1 MGDHDAKATFYP
13 TNNEVEVFE
22 HCFKLQLPLLLKGPT
37 GCGKS
42 QFVEFMAQKTNRPL
56 VKVSCH
62 EDTNAAD
69 LLGRFLIQNGET
81 VWQDG
86 PVTRAVKTNALL
98 YLDEF
103 AEARE
108 DVIVALH
115 PLTDHRREIYI
126 DKINTTLR
134 ATPEFMLIASYN
146 PGYQKGLKE
155 IKPST
160 KQRFVVVAMNYLSM
174 EREKDLLV
182 KLTGVEPKVAHILSQ
197 LAFKIR
203 SKEDLMLKETIST
216 RLLINAALM
225 IREGMNA
232 RKACHVTIS
241 EVLSDDRQTVESL
254 NDFINLY
261 V

>member
-1 MGDHDAKATFYP
+1 MNK
-13 TNNEVEVFE
+13 TNPELMYLSSDNEIEVFE

-42 QFVEFMAQKTNRPL
+42 QFVEYMAKKTNRPL
-56 VKVSCH
+56 IKVSCH
-62 EDTNAAD
+62 EYTNAAD
-69 LLGRFLIQNGET
+69 LIGRFLIQNGET

-86 PVTRAVKTNALL
+86 PVSRAIKTNALL

-108 DVIVALH
+108 DVVVALH

-126 DKINTTLR
+126 DKINCTLR
-134 ATPEFMLIASYN
+134 ANSEFMLIASYN

-174 EREKDLLV
+174 EREKDLLI
-182 KLTGVEPKVAHILSQ
+182 KLTGVDTKHAQLLAQ
-197 LAFKIR
+197 LAYKIR

-216 RLLINAALM
+216 RLLVNAALM
-225 IREGMNA
+225 IREGMNS
-232 RKACHVTIS
+232 RKACLVAIS
-241 EVLSDDRQTVESL
+241 EVLSDDRQIVESL
-254 NDFINLY
+254 NNFINLHI
-261 V
+261 

>member
-1 MGDHDAKATFYP
+1 MNKNQSDSVFYS
-13 TNNEVEVFE
+13 TNNEIEVFE
-22 HCFKLQLPLLLKGPT
+22 KCYKLQLPLLLKGPT

-42 QFVEFMAQKTNRPL
+42 QFVESMAKKTNRPL
-56 VKVSCH
+56 IKVSCN

-69 LLGRFLIQNGET
+69 LMGRFLIQNGET

-86 PVTRAVKTNALL
+86 PVTRAIKTNALL

-108 DVIVALH
+108 DVVVALH
-115 PLTDHRREIYI
+115 PLTDQRREIYI
-126 DKINTTLR
+126 DKIN
-134 ATPEFMLIASYN
+134 ATFKASPEFMFIASYN

-160 KQRFVVVAMNYLSM
+160 KQRFVVLAMNYLSLD
-174 EREKDLLV
+174 REKDLLIE
-182 KLTGVEPKVAHILSQ
+182 LTGVDSKWAQRLSQ
-197 LAFKIR
+197 LASKIR
-203 SKEDLMLKETIST
+203 SKDDLMLKETIST

-225 IREGMNA
+225 IREGMSP
-232 RKACHVTIS
+232 RKACHVSIS
-241 EVLSDDRQTVESL
+241 EVLSDDRQIVESM

-261 V
+261 I

>member
-1 MGDHDAKATFYP
+1 MSASNELVFYS
-13 TNNEVEVFE
+13 TDNEAEVFE
-22 HCFKLQLPLLLKGPT
+22 SCYKLRLPLLLKGPT

-42 QFVEFMAQKTNRPL
+42 QFVEFMANKLNRPL
-56 VKVSCH
+56 IKVACN

-69 LLGRFLIQNGET
+69 LIGRFLIQNGET

-86 PVTRAVKTNALL
+86 PVTRAIKSNALL

-126 DKINTTLR
+126 DKINSTLK
-134 ATPEFMLIASYN
+134 ATDEFMLIASYN

-160 KQRFVVVAMNYLSM
+160 KQRFIVLAMNYLAT
-174 EREKDLLV
+174 EKEKDLLIA
-182 KLTGVEPKVAHILSQ
+182 LTGVEKKWAEQLSQ
-197 LAFKIR
+197 LAYKIR

-216 RLLINAALM
+216 RLIVNAALM
-225 IREGMNA
+225 IKYGMNP
-232 RKACHVTIS
+232 RKACHIAIS
-241 EVLSDDRQTVESL
+241 EVLSDDRQIVTSI
-254 NDFINLY
+254 NDFINLHI
-261 V
+261 

>member
-1 MGDHDAKATFYP
+1 MNSSNELIFYS
-13 TNNEVEVFE
+13 TDNEAEVFE
-22 HCFKLQLPLLLKGPT
+22 SCYKLRLPLLLKGPT

-42 QFVEFMAQKTNRPL
+42 QFVEFMANKLNRPL
-56 VKVSCH
+56 IKVACN

-69 LLGRFLIQNGET
+69 LIGRFLIQNGET

-86 PVTRAVKTNALL
+86 PVTRAIKSNALL

-126 DKINTTLR
+126 DKINSTLK
-134 ATPEFMLIASYN
+134 ASDEFMLVASYN

-160 KQRFVVVAMNYLSM
+160 KQRFIVLAMNYLTT
-174 EREKDLLV
+174 EKEKDLLV
-182 KLTGVEPKVAHILSQ
+182 ALTGVDKKWAEQLSQ
-197 LAFKIR
+197 LAYKIR

-216 RLLINAALM
+216 RLIVNAALM
-225 IREGMNA
+225 IKHGMNP
-232 RKACHVTIS
+232 RKACHIAIS
-241 EVLSDDRQTVESL
+241 EVLSDDRQIVASI
-254 NDFINLY
+254 NDFINLHI
-261 V
+261 

>member
-1 MGDHDAKATFYP
+1 MNSSNELIFYS
-13 TNNEVEVFE
+13 TDNEAEVFE
-22 HCFKLQLPLLLKGPT
+22 SCYNLRLPLLLKGPT

-42 QFVEFMAQKTNRPL
+42 QFVEFMANKLNRPL
-56 VKVSCH
+56 IKVACN

-69 LLGRFLIQNGET
+69 LIGRFLIQNGET

-86 PVTRAVKTNALL
+86 PVTRAIKSNALL

-126 DKINTTLR
+126 DKINSTIK
-134 ATPEFMLIASYN
+134 ASDDFMLVASYN

-160 KQRFVVVAMNYLSM
+160 KQRFIVLAMNYLTT
-174 EREKDLLV
+174 EKEKDLLV
-182 KLTGVEPKVAHILSQ
+182 ALTGVEKKWAEQLSQ
-197 LAFKIR
+197 LAYKIR

-216 RLLINAALM
+216 RLIVNAALM
-225 IREGMNA
+225 IKHGMNP
-232 RKACHVTIS
+232 RKACHIAIS
-241 EVLSDDRQTVESL
+241 EVLSDDRQIVASI
-254 NDFINLY
+254 NDFINLHI
-261 V
+261 